1 LNKKILI
8 AIIVIVAVSI
18 AGTVVLNVF
27 LAYNNPFPPM
37 GSVAEISTMASG
49 RYDGEKGLYF
59 IDSTIENSGK
69 KDATNYKFDVRL
81 YDIENNEEIKREIVT
96 IGTIPAESV
105 KNVNFTISVPTGLLD
120 VMGQWDT
127 TWIP

>member
-18 AGTVVLNVF
+18 AGTVALNVW
-27 LAYNNPFPPM
+27 LAHNNLLPPM
-37 GSVAEISTMASG
+37 GLVAEISTMGSG
-49 RYDGEKGLYF
+49 RYDGEKGLYC

-69 KDATNYKFDVRL
+69 KDATNFKFDVRL
-81 YDIENNEEIKREIVT
+81 YNIENDEEIKRETVT

-120 VMGQWDT
+120 VRGQWDT